1 MKKMK
6 LKKGFT
12 LVELIVVIAIIG
24 ILAAVLIPT
33 ISGFIEKARFS
44 NDVTDA
50 KNMTTILQANAV
62 ELDLSR
68 LEAPDVRNI
77 INASDKNYTFVP
89 KSKKAH
95 FWYDTQTGR
104 IEVTDSLQANTL
116 FAAGFT
122 PKSIEEVYPGKIY
135 LNLNGDLGRA
145 LNKIRNLS
153 SSGQF
158 EEIDENYNGV
168 DISHILSEFYPKH
181 TLFVNAQGGFTDL
194 SYQNKGTPIKNIVF
208 ADNISVIP
216 NMSTLMQSMEGIGKK
231 FNDGINLTIPYSV
244 QLIMSGAFDQ
254 AGALSQPV
262 KFNVSKNS
270 ADKIQILENAFNA
283 VTESTNFV
291 ARSNTSYDDYFDKVR
306 YGNAFVD
313 VHVYL
318 NNFASYVK
326 PLSEQITETENAGNK
341 FIASTKPD
349 PVDIDPNY
357 YNTTNGYIIFNTSS
371 EANRHSITVDA
382 SQVEQRLM
390 LDCTQ
395 IKNNSLSIKTSTNS
409 DEASVVNKQIDASD
423 YVKASIN
430 TERLMVEFPNITK
443 ISAYFYSNLSGGHS
457 FINIIASDPTG
468 VIVDLTI
475 KVHSK

>member
-1 MKKMK
+1 MKII
-6 LKKGFT
+6 KKNNGFT

-33 ISGFIEKARFS
+33 ISGFIDKARFS

-50 KNMTTILQANAV
+50 KNMTTILQANTV
-62 ELDLSR
+62 ELDMSK
-68 LEAPDVRNI
+68 LEAPDIRNI
-77 INASDKNYTFVP
+77 INSSDKNYTFIP
-89 KSKKAH
+89 RSKKAH

-153 SSGQF
+153 SLGQF

-168 DISHILSEFYPKH
+168 DISHILSEFDPKH

-194 SYQNKGTPIKNIVF
+194 SHQNKGTRIKNIVF

-270 ADKIQILENAFNA
+270 ADKIQILENAFNT

-291 ARSNTSYDDYFDKVR
+291 AKSNITYDDYFDKVR

-318 NNFASYVK
+318 NNFESYVK
-326 PLSEQITETENAGNK
+326 PLSVQLQLKEREGNELD
-341 FIASTKPD
+341 STVPD
-349 PVDIDPNY
+349 PVDIDSNY
-357 YNTTNGYIIFNTSS
+357 YDKTNGYIIFNTSS
-371 EANRHSITVDA
+371 EADRHSIAVDA
-382 SQVEQRLM
+382 SQVEQRLL

-395 IKNNSLSIKTSTNS
+395 IKNNSLSDTNS
-409 DEASVVNKQIDASD
+409 KNKFTIINKQIDASD
-423 YVKASIN
+423 YVKVSIN
-430 TERLMVEFPNITK
+430 TERLMVEFPNINK
-443 ISAYFYSNLSGGHS
+443 ISASFYSNLSGHS
-457 FINIIASDPTG
+457 FINIIASDPSG
-468 VIVDLTI
+468 VVVDLTI

>member
-153 SSGQF
+153 SLGQF

-168 DISHILSEFYPKH
+168 DISHILSEFNPKH

-194 SYQNKGTPIKNIVF
+194 SYQNKDTPIKNIVF

-254 AGALSQPV
+254 AGALSVQPV
-262 KFNVSKNS
+262 KFNVKKNS
-270 ADKIQILENAFNA
+270 TSKIQVLENAFNA
-283 VTESTNFV
+283 VTQSSNFD
-291 ARSNTSYDDYFDKVR
+291 ARSNTTYDDYFEKVR
-306 YGNAFVD
+306 FGNQYVD
-313 VHVYL
+313 VQIYL
-318 NNFASYVK
+318 KNINTY
-326 PLSEQITETENAGNK
+326 ITSVPE
-341 FIASTKPD
+341 SH
-349 PVDIDPNY
+349 
-357 YNTTNGYIIFNTSS
+357 YNTTDGYITFSTSS
-371 EANRHSITVDA
+371 AAANHTVVLDA
-382 SQVEQRLM
+382 SHVEQLLM
-390 LDCTQ
+390 IDCTA
-395 IKNNSLSIKTSTNS
+395 IKNGKKIDRADYIKVSL
-409 DEASVVNKQIDASD
+409 
-423 YVKASIN
+423 N
-430 TERLMVEFPNITK
+430 TERLMAQFPNINK
-443 ISAYFYSNLSGGHS
+443 ISASFYSNLSGNS
-457 FINIIASDPTG
+457 FINIIASDPSG
-468 VIVDLTI
+468 VVVDLTI